1 LRVENLLQHEVAV
14 MQEELWRLRRDVYL
28 VVEDVT
34 VSMWQRLERCIVRQR
49 LAYSLVRV
57 LAIMLIRTATSA
69 Y

>member
-1 LRVENLLQHEVAV
+1 MENLLQHKVAV
-14 MQEELWRLRRDVYL
+14 MQEELRRLRRDVYL

-49 LAYSLVRV
+49 LACSLVKL